1 MRFLIFLFILF
12 GQFTNAH
19 SAATPIINLDSNLN
33 YRNLGK
39 SVTYYEDKSASL
51 TLQQMQILSGA
62 GQFKPGKTDILN
74 LGNTK
79 SAMWIRLEYTGNIDE
94 RNYMVLDVPN
104 IEQIDFYVS
113 TVNGLIHKTAGSI
126 KPPSPGVTVT
136 NNFIFDLP
144 IQKEAQSSNTI
155 WLRLKTNNILIVPI
169 KMATSE
175 NFAQGKSVKNSLE
188 VMYIG
193 ILLTLFLFNLFLYFS
208 IKDRT
213 YLYYCFYVFSIAI
226 YVVTYLRG
234 YSYLFGY
241 EARIILNLYPH
252 IFISISLIASILFS
266 QKLLNLKTLAPE
278 WTKICN
284 FLLGCC
290 ILMFFTSLLGFKSI
304 SATLAQIMSLVCA
317 VVLWYSGVVAY
328 RKGHKQAKY
337 YLLAWSFISVTVV
350 AVVLSMAG
358 VFTYHEYTFEF
369 VPIGSTIELLLL
381 AFALG
386 DRYRVILTNEQ
397 KVRDENFLLIQ
408 TQNQRLEKLV
418 EERTIKLTDTIL
430 QLESSN
436 AVKNKLFSIIAH
448 DLRSPF
454 NSLMSIFSLKDMNLL
469 SLDELKMLLNENKKN
484 IDTIHNTLNNL
495 LYWAKS
501 QMEGIKTQP
510 TNFNL
515 KELVEDLRLVYSPLI
530 QSKGITINLQY
541 TDNCIVYADEN
552 QIQLVLRNLIDNAIK
567 FTPASHSIGINMVT
581 EQTHMKIC
589 VSNTVSNA
597 NELNLEGMS
606 NTEAFEFE
614 ATSGTGNERGIGL
627 GLHLCREYIKS
638 NGSELH
644 LNINDNEVAF
654 CFELPLAYADNT
666 ILA

>member
-1 MRFLIFLFILF
+1 MRFLIFLFILI
-12 GQFTNAH
+12 GQFNTVCAT
-19 SAATPIINLDSNLN
+19 TPIVNLDSNLN

-39 SVTYYEDKSASL
+39 NVTYYEDKSAGLS
-51 TLQQMQILSGA
+51 LQQIQVLFKT
-62 GQFKPGKTDILN
+62 GQFKAGKTDILN

-79 SAMWIRLEYTGNIDE
+79 SAMWIRMEYTGNGEE
-94 RNYMVLDVPN
+94 RNYLVLDVPN
-104 IEQIDFYVS
+104 IEYIDLYVS
-113 TVNGLIHKTAGSI
+113 TDNGLFHRVAGSVL
-126 KPPSPGVTVT
+126 PSSPGVTVT
-136 NNFIFDLP
+136 NNFIFELP
-144 IQKEAQSSNTI
+144 IQKEKSTPDTI
-155 WLRLKTNNILIVPI
+155 WLRLKTNNILLVPI

-208 IKDRT
+208 IKDKT
-213 YLYYCFYVFSIAI
+213 YLYYCFYVLSIAI

-234 YSYLFGY
+234 YGYLFGY
-241 EARIILNLYPH
+241 EARAMLNLYPH
-252 IFISISLIASILFS
+252 LFLSISLIASILFS
-266 QKLLNLKTLAPE
+266 QKLLNLKSIAPA
-278 WTKICN
+278 WIKVCN
-284 FLLGCC
+284 LLLVCC
-290 ILMFFTSLLGFKSI
+290 MVMFFTSLFGFKSI
-304 SATLAQIMSLVCA
+304 SATLAQVMSIVCA
-317 VVLWYSGVVAY
+317 VILWSSGIAAY
-328 RKGHKQAKY
+328 RKGHKEARY
-337 YLLAWSFISVTVV
+337 YLLAWSFIALTVV

-358 VFTYHEYTFEF
+358 VFTYHDYSFEF

-386 DRYRVILTNEQ
+386 DRYRTILTNEQ
-397 KVRDENFLLIQ
+397 KVRDENFILIQ

-418 EERTIKLTDTIL
+418 EERTIKLTDTIM

-436 AVKNKLFSIIAH
+436 NVKNKLFSIIAH

-541 TDNCIVYADEN
+541 SDNSNVYADDN
-552 QIQLVLRNLIDNAIK
+552 QIQLVMRNLIDNAIK
-567 FTPASHSIGINMVT
+567 FTPSSHSIGIRMVT
-581 EQTHMKIC
+581 EQSHVKIC
-589 VSNTVSNA
+589 VSNTVSDA
-597 NELNLEGMS
+597 NELNLEGM
-606 NTEAFEFE
+606 TKAEAFE
-614 ATSGTGNERGIGL
+614 ATSGTGNEKGIGL

-638 NGSELH
+638 NGSELQVR
-644 LNINDNEVAF
+644 ISGIEVSF
-654 CFELPLAYADNT
+654 CFELPLA
-666 ILA
+666 

>member
-1 MRFLIFLFILF
+1 MRFLIFLFILI
-12 GQFTNAH
+12 GQFNTVCAT
-19 SAATPIINLDSNLN
+19 TPIVNLDSNLN

-39 SVTYYEDKSASL
+39 NVTYYEDKSAGLS
-51 TLQQMQILSGA
+51 LQQIQVLFKT

-79 SAMWIRLEYTGNIDE
+79 SAMWIRMEYTGNGEE
-94 RNYMVLDVPN
+94 RNYLVLDVPN
-104 IEQIDFYVS
+104 IEYIDLYVS
-113 TVNGLIHKTAGSI
+113 TDNGLFHRVAGSVL
-126 KPPSPGVTVT
+126 PSSPGVTVT
-136 NNFIFDLP
+136 NNFIFELP
-144 IQKEAQSSNTI
+144 IQKEKPTPDTI
-155 WLRLKTNNILIVPI
+155 WLRLKTNNILLVPI

-208 IKDRT
+208 IKDKT
-213 YLYYCFYVFSIAI
+213 YLYYCFYVLSIAI

-234 YSYLFGY
+234 YGYLFGY
-241 EARIILNLYPH
+241 EARAMLNLYPH
-252 IFISISLIASILFS
+252 LFLSISLIASILFS
-266 QKLLNLKTLAPE
+266 QKLLNLKSIAPA
-278 WTKICN
+278 WIKVCN
-284 FLLGCC
+284 LLLVCC
-290 ILMFFTSLLGFKSI
+290 MVMFFTSLFGFKSI
-304 SATLAQIMSLVCA
+304 SATLAQVMSIVCA
-317 VVLWYSGVVAY
+317 VILWSSGIAAY
-328 RKGHKQAKY
+328 RKGHKEARY
-337 YLLAWSFISVTVV
+337 YLLAWSFIALTVV

-358 VFTYHEYTFEF
+358 VFTYHDYSFEF

-386 DRYRVILTNEQ
+386 DRYRTILTNEQ
-397 KVRDENFLLIQ
+397 KVRDENFILIQ

-418 EERTIKLTDTIL
+418 EERTIKLTDTIM

-436 AVKNKLFSIIAH
+436 NVKNKLFSIIAH

-541 TDNCIVYADEN
+541 SDNSNVYADDN
-552 QIQLVLRNLIDNAIK
+552 QIQLVMRNLIDNAIK
-567 FTPASHSIGINMVT
+567 FTPSSHSIGIRMVT
-581 EQTHMKIC
+581 EQSHVKIC
-589 VSNTVSNA
+589 VSNTVSDA
-597 NELNLEGMS
+597 NELNLEGI
-606 NTEAFEFE
+606 TKAEAFE
-614 ATSGTGNERGIGL
+614 ATSGTGNEKGIGL

-638 NGSELH
+638 NGSELQVR
-644 LNINDNEVAF
+644 ISGIEVSF
-654 CFELPLAYADNT
+654 FFELPLA
-666 ILA
+666 